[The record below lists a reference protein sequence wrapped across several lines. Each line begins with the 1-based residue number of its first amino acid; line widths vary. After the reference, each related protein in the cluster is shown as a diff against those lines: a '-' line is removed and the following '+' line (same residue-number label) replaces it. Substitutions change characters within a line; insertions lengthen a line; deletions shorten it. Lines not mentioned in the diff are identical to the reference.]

1 MCMFQYRNK
10 VSNTALVKGVEYF
23 ECGACPECLQKK
35 SRKWAL
41 RCGMQAKVSPGVM
54 VTLTYDSYKY
64 ENGLPTNEE
73 NPTDP
78 TIPLSKKHCQDFIK
92 RLRKWLSKRSDK
104 KLYYLLT
111 AERGKRT
118 NRAHYHALL
127 FNVKF
132 DDIIKYK
139 KSSRGNIIYKSQT
152 LERLWSHGIC
162 TVDCINLSAKTAR
175 YCTKYCAKDSGI
187 DDTFMLFSH
196 GIGEE
201 ELLKRFDGKSYW
213 IDGREYSI
221 PREIWQKYIETK
233 YNLYGFSKY
242 VGKVHLEE
250 IEKQLYN
257 KTVKI
262 EKTEK
267 ITLLYLFDL
276 NYRKLKHL
284 KKQRKFRKLS
294 TKQKWLDRLFWL
306 EERIMRHE
314 TILALCDKELRSTWQ
329 DKLEKLENSPIC
341 KETQDINREIYTE
354 YRDNDPLYQE
364 YLAYWKNKN
373 EVNNYNRPAEID
385 RIALL
390 PNKKYWSYKQKALL
404 AKARQEIRRAFVPPR
419 SKCHGFDPFAPKKE
433 YEEKSFAPLS
443 RHYTANDTLR
453 NKYFA
458 ELRRLRRVKWRI
470 MQENAKKCEFNP
482 FVI

>member
-1 MCMFQYRNK
+1 MCMFQYKNS
-10 VSNTALVKGVEYF
+10 VSGKALVKGVEYF

-64 ENGLPTNEE
+64 GSTTEE

-92 RLRKWLSKRSDK
+92 RLRKWFSKRSDK

-127 FNVKF
+127 FNVTF
-132 DDIIKYK
+132 DDITRYK

-152 LERLWSHGIC
+152 LERLWTHGIC

-175 YCTKYCAKDSGI
+175 YCTKYCAKDSGA

-201 ELLKRFDGKSYW
+201 ELIKRFNGKSYW

-221 PREIWQKYIETK
+221 PREIWQKFIEAK
-233 YNLYGFSKY
+233 YNLPGFSKY
-242 VGKVHLEE
+242 VGNVNLEA
-250 IEKQLYN
+250 
-257 KTVKI
+257 
-262 EKTEK
+262 TEK
-267 ITLLYLFDL
+267 IIYNQSVKFEKLQNNTLLYLFSL
-276 NYRKLKHL
+276 NYRKIKHL
-284 KKQRKFRKLS
+284 KKERKFRKDS
-294 TKQKWLDRLFWL
+294 TRQKWLDRLFWL
-306 EERIMRHE
+306 EERICAYEKSLSYYDNALKDIWNFRLEQLE
-314 TILALCDKELRSTWQ
+314 T
-329 DKLEKLENSPIC
+329 SPIR
-341 KETQDINREIYTE
+341 KETQDIKREIYFET
-354 YRDNDPLYQE
+354 RDLDSLYQD

-373 EVNNYNRPAEID
+373 DVNNFNRPNDIE
-385 RIALL
+385 RISAL
-390 PNKKYWSYKQKALL
+390 PDKKYWSYKQKALR
-404 AKARQEIRRAFVPPR
+404 AKGLQQIRRAFIPPR
-419 SKCHGFDPFAPKKE
+419 SKCHGFDPFAPKKVH
-433 YEEKSFAPLS
+433 EEKSFAPLS

-453 NKYFA
+453 NEYSA
-458 ELRRLRRVKWRI
+458 ELRRLRRIEWRRSL
-470 MQENAKKCEFNP
+470 EKAVPCELNP
-482 FVI
+482 FIL

>member
-1 MCMFQYRNK
+1 MCMFQYANK
-10 VSNTALVKGVEYF
+10 ASLIARMKGVEFF

-64 ENGLPTNEE
+64 ANGKPTTEE

-92 RLRKWLSKRSDK
+92 RLRKWHAKSSNK
-104 KLYYLLT
+104 KVYYLLT

-127 FNVKF
+127 FNVTF
-132 DDIIKYK
+132 DDIVKYK

-152 LERLWSHGIC
+152 LEKLWTHGIC
-162 TVDCINLSAKTAR
+162 TVDCINLTAKTAR
-175 YCTKYCAKDSGI
+175 YCTKYCAKDSGV

-221 PREIWQKYIETK
+221 PREIWQKYVESK
-233 YNLYGFSKY
+233 YNLFGFSKY
-242 VGKVHLEE
+242 IGKVSLE
-250 IEKQLYN
+250 N
-257 KTVKI
+257 
-262 EKTEK
+262 TEK
-267 ITLLYLFDL
+267 IIYNQTCKLTKLEEKTLINLFEL
-276 NYRKLKHL
+276 NYKLLKHL
-284 KKQRKFRKLS
+284 KKERKFRKDYTRLKWFQRKLYLQDCITRQEAILS
-294 TKQKWLDRLFWL
+294 ECCRKLSCVWEYRLEQL
-306 EERIMRHE
+306 E
-314 TILALCDKELRSTWQ
+314 A
-329 DKLEKLENSPIC
+329 SPIR

-354 YRDNDPLYQE
+354 YRDNDPLYIS
-364 YLAYWKNKN
+364 YLEYWKNKN
-373 EVNNYNRPAEID
+373 EVNNFSRPSDIE

-390 PNKKYWSYKQKALL
+390 PDKKYWSYKQKALL
-404 AKARQEIRRAFVPPR
+404 SKGRQQIKRAFVPPR
-419 SKCHGFDPFAPKKE
+419 SKCHGFDPFAPKKVHE
-433 YEEKSFAPLS
+433 DKSFAPLS

-453 NKYFA
+453 NNYSAYMK
-458 ELRRLRRVKWRI
+458 RLRRIEWQR
-470 MQENAKKCEFNP
+470 MQENATPCEVNP
-482 FVI
+482 FIL

>member
-10 VSNTALVKGVEYF
+10 VSNKALVKGVEYF

-54 VTLTYDSYKY
+54 VTLTYDSYKL
-64 ENGLPTNEE
+64 GSTTEE

-127 FNVKF
+127 FNVTF

-139 KSSRGNIIYKSQT
+139 KSGRGNIIYKSQT
-152 LERLWSHGIC
+152 LERLWTHGIC

-175 YCTKYCAKDSGI
+175 YCTKYCAKDSGA
-187 DDTFMLFSH
+187 DDTFMLFSR
-196 GIGEE
+196 GIGDD
-201 ELLKRFDGKSYW
+201 ELIKRFNGKSYW
-213 IDGREYSI
+213 VDGREYSI
-221 PREIWQKYIETK
+221 PREIWQKYIEIK
-233 YNLYGFSKY
+233 YNLPGFSRY
-242 VGKVHLEE
+242 VGNVNLEA
-250 IEKQLYN
+250 
-257 KTVKI
+257 
-262 EKTEK
+262 TEK
-267 ITLLYLFDL
+267 IIYNQTVKLEKMQNKTLLYLYSL

-284 KKQRKFRKLS
+284 KKERKFRKDS
-294 TKQKWLDRLFWL
+294 TRQKWLDRVFWL
-306 EERIMRHE
+306 EERIQDYE
-314 TILALCDKELRSTWQ
+314 QKLSYYDNALKKIWNYR
-329 DKLEKLENSPIC
+329 LEQLENSPIR
-341 KETQDINREIYTE
+341 KETQDINREIYFET
-354 YRDNDPLYQE
+354 RDLDPLYQE

-373 EVNNYNRPAEID
+373 DVNNFNRPNELE
-385 RIALL
+385 RISAL
-390 PNKKYWSYKQKALL
+390 PDKKYWSYKQKALR
-404 AKARQEIRRAFVPPR
+404 AKGKQQIRRAFIPPR

-433 YEEKSFAPLS
+433 HEEKSFAPLS
-443 RHYTANDTLR
+443 CHYTANDTLR
-453 NKYFA
+453 NEYSA
-458 ELRRLRRVKWRI
+458 ELRRLRLIEFRRN
-470 MQENAKKCEFNP
+470 QEKAVLCELNP
-482 FVI
+482 FIL